1 MARRHDAT
9 AWRIPDSW
17 ASHDVTPWHG
27 TCSVHGMGVAHHGM
41 GHGAWIMIDSCDD
54 HLAGLQAC
62 GPFVPVPDQDQ
73 SSRRT
78 ACGLPPKRGGNAV
91 TVGLPLAALSLA
103 PPPARGCGAGRA
115 ARDVRE
121 HLAVA
126 RIAQVVL
133 PLLQADLPALSLPEL
148 PRGPGGDRL
157 RSWTNRLC
165 LGAGAG
171 LTRTHARRSGRAVCE
186 CVTACGLDLKRP
198 RDHHIHAHHVTS
210 RPLPHTA

>member
-1 MARRHDAT
+1 MAVL
-9 AWRIPDSW
+9 W
-17 ASHDVTPWHG
+17 ASHGHM
-27 TCSVHGMGVAHHGM
+27 HGMEHVESTKECAIL
-41 GHGAWIMIDSCDD
+41 IMIDSCDD

-78 ACGLPPKRGGNAV
+78 VCGLPPTRDGNAV
-91 TVGLPLAALSLA
+91 TVGLPFAALSLA

-115 ARDVRE
+115 ARAVRE

-157 RSWTNRLC
+157 RLWANRLC

-171 LTRTHARRSGRAVCE
+171 LTRTHARAARRSGRAVCE

-198 RDHHIHAHHVTS
+198 RDHHIYSCTSCHVA
-210 RPLPHTA
+210 PVAPHCMSHD